1 VLEPSTKRPEEGT
14 DMSHIIEE
22 ESGTYV
28 PRLQHSHNGYFA
40 GDFSTVPFQAPDLGF
55 LLTTQ
60 EIAA

>member
-1 VLEPSTKRPEEGT
+1 
-14 DMSHIIEE
+14 MSHIIEE

-40 GDFSTVPFQAPDLGF
+40 GDFTAVPFHAPDLGL
-55 LLTTQ
+55 LLTSQ